1 MAISR
6 YSSRSVI
13 LGVALLA
20 FGFFVGYDTLTK
32 LGWAHVQATLVS
44 AEPKCQM
51 TSEQTGILTKTTS
64 TATIDCQAVEAFK
77 ILHPEK
83 DWTLK
88 KSWMLNLVVAGSRP
102 VATSMLVFDDLH
114 LKPGDALSVIQDPTD
129 SARVL
134 RADQS
139 GHGFALAATMMVFGL
154 LALLHRLLR
163 RGRRPPTAPL
173 QNGEPEAKYAPPP
186 HPPSAMPPTPGAPRP
201 FGRRGRNG
209 A

>member
-1 MAISR
+1 MAVSR
-6 YSSRSVI
+6 YSSRILI
-13 LGVALLA
+13 LGLALLA
-20 FGFFVGYDTLTK
+20 FGFFVGYDTWTK
-32 LGWAHVQATLVS
+32 LGWARVQATLVS

-51 TSEQTGILTKTTS
+51 TSEQAGILTKTTS

-88 KSWMLNLVVAGSRP
+88 KTWMLNLVVAGSRP

-114 LKPGDALSVIQDPTD
+114 LKPGDALRVIQDPTD

-139 GHGFALAATMMVFGL
+139 GLGFALAAIMLVFGV
-154 LALLHRLLR
+154 LALLQWLLR

-173 QNGEPEAKYAPPP
+173 QNREPEAQYAPPP
-186 HPPSAMPPTPGAPRP
+186 SPPSAIRPAPGAPRV
-201 FGRRGRNG
+201 FGRRGR